1 MKAPKRK
8 EGGAMVKILVAL
20 IVAAF
25 VFIVAAALSGMAVQT
40 NPAQLGT
47 HQGPEKGTLRLVPW

>member
-1 MKAPKRK
+1 
-8 EGGAMVKILVAL
+8 MVKILVAL

>member
-1 MKAPKRK
+1 ML
-8 EGGAMVKILVAL
+8 KILVAL

-25 VFIVAAALSGMAVQT
+25 VFLVAAALSGTAVQT

-47 HQGPEKGTLRLVPW
+47 HQGPERGALRLVPW